1 MRQKS
6 SMTGTTTYTLIDGR
20 KISTDIK
27 KEISEKVVLRKQ
39 EGKKIPHLAII
50 LVGDDGASQT
60 YVDHK
65 VKACKEV
72 GFHYSMLRFADTIS
86 EDKLMKHIDQVNRDE
101 DVDGFIVQLPLPPN
115 ISVERI
121 TEKIR
126 PDKDVD
132 GFTNR
137 NFGSIVSKNPLLLPA
152 TPFGVMELIKRY
164 NIPTEGKNCVVIGA
178 SRLVGAPL
186 SMMLVE
192 EGKATVTIC
201 HKYTKDISQFT
212 KQADILIVAV
222 GKPSLVTADMVKEGA
237 VVIDVGTTR
246 VEGPQF
252 KNGFALKG
260 DVDFKQVAPKTS
272 FITPVPGGVG
282 PMTIASL
289 LLNTLRATELRNP

>member
-27 KEISEKVVLRKQ
+27 KEISEKVILRKQ

>member
-1 MRQKS
+1 
-6 SMTGTTTYTLIDGR
+6 MTDTQTYTLIDGR
-20 KISTDIK
+20 KIAADIK
-27 KEISEKVVLRKQ
+27 QEISEKVILRKQ
-39 EGKKIPHLAII
+39 AGKKIPHLAII

-65 VKACKEV
+65 VKSCKEV
-72 GFHYSMLRFADTIS
+72 GFHYTMMRFADTIS
-86 EDKLMKHIDQVNRDE
+86 EDKLMKHIDQVNKDE
-101 DVDGFIVQLPLPPN
+101 DVDGFIVQLPLPN
-115 ISVERI
+115 HISVERI

-137 NFGSIVSKNPLLLPA
+137 NFGSIVSKNPLLMPA
-152 TPFGVMELIKRY
+152 TPFGVMELLKRY
-164 NIPTEGKNCVVIGA
+164 NIATEGKNCVVVGA

-201 HKYTKDISQFT
+201 HKYTKDVAMYT
-212 KQADILIVAV
+212 KHADILIAAV
-222 GKPSLVTADMVKEGA
+222 GKPGLITADMVKDGA

-246 VEGPQF
+246 VEGPQY
-252 KNGFALKG
+252 KNGYALKG
-260 DVDFKQVAPKTS
+260 DVEFKQVAPKCS
-272 FITPVPGGVG
+272 YITPVPGGVG

>member
-1 MRQKS
+1 
-6 SMTGTTTYTLIDGR
+6 MTEATPYTLIDGK
-20 KISTDIK
+20 KISADIK
-27 KEISEKVVLRKQ
+27 REISEKVIERRQL
-39 EGKKIPHLAII
+39 GKKVPHLAII

-72 GFHYSMLRFADTIS
+72 GFHYTMMRFADTIS

-101 DVDGFIVQLPLPPN
+101 DVDGFIVQLPLPMN
-115 ISVERI
+115 ISVEKI

-152 TPFGVMELIKRY
+152 TPFGVMELLKRY
-164 NIPTEGKNCVVIGA
+164 NIETEGKNCVVIGA

-192 EGKATVTIC
+192 EGRATVTVC
-201 HKYTKDISQFT
+201 HKYTKNLASFT
-212 KQADILIVAV
+212 KQADILVVAV
-222 GKPSLVTADMVKEGA
+222 GKPGIVTADMVKDGA

-252 KNGFALKG
+252 KNGYALKG
-260 DVDFKQVAPKTS
+260 DVDFQAVAAKAS

>member
-1 MRQKS
+1 
-6 SMTGTTTYTLIDGR
+6 MTETQTYTLIDGR
-20 KISTDIK
+20 RISQEIK
-27 KEISEKVVLRKQ
+27 KEISEKVILRKQ
-39 EGKKIPHLAII
+39 AGKKIPHLAII

-65 VKACKEV
+65 VKSCKEV
-72 GFHYSMLRFADTIS
+72 GFHYTMMRFADTIS
-86 EDKLMKHIDQVNRDE
+86 EDKLMKHIDHVNKDE
-101 DVDGFIVQLPLPPN
+101 DVDGFIVQLPLPAH
-115 ISVERI
+115 ISVEHI

-152 TPFGVMELIKRY
+152 TPFGIVELLKRY
-164 NIPTEGKNCVVIGA
+164 NISTEGKNCVVVGA

-201 HKYTKDISQFT
+201 HKHTKDLAMFT
-212 KQADILIVAV
+212 RNADILIAAV
-222 GKPSLVTADMVKEGA
+222 GKPGLITANMVKEGA

-246 VEGPQF
+246 VEGPQY
-252 KNGFALKG
+252 KNGYALKG
-260 DVDFKQVAPKTS
+260 DVEFKEVAPKTS

-289 LLNTLRATELRNP
+289 LLNTLRATELRHP

>member
-1 MRQKS
+1 
-6 SMTGTTTYTLIDGR
+6 MTAAATSYTVIDGR
-20 KISTDIK
+20 KIATEIK
-27 KEISEKVVLRKQ
+27 AEISAKVLARKQ
-39 EGKKIPHLAII
+39 AGKKIPHLAII

-72 GFHYSMLRFADTIS
+72 GFHYTMMRFADTIS

-101 DVDGFIVQLPLPPN
+101 DVDGFIVQLPLPPH
-115 ISVERI
+115 ISVEHI

-137 NFGSIVSKNPLLLPA
+137 NFGSIVSKYPLLLPA
-152 TPFGVMELIKRY
+152 TPFGVMELLKRY
-164 NIPTEGKNCVVIGA
+164 QIPTEGKNCVVIGA

-192 EGKATVTIC
+192 EGRATVTIC
-201 HKYTKDISQFT
+201 HKYTQDIRSFT
-212 KQADILIVAV
+212 QKADILISAV
-222 GKPSLVTADMVKEGA
+222 GKPGLITADMVKDGV

-246 VEGPQF
+246 VEGPQY

-260 DVDFKQVAPKTS
+260 DVDFAPVAAKAS

-289 LLNTLRATELRNP
+289 LLNTLRATEIRNP

>member
-1 MRQKS
+1 MIDTK
-6 SMTGTTTYTLIDGR
+6 TTYTLIDGR
-20 KISTDIK
+20 KVSAEIK
-27 KEISEKVVLRKQ
+27 SELTEKVAERKKQ
-39 EGKKIPHLAII
+39 GMKIPHLAII

-65 VKACKEV
+65 VKACREV
-72 GFHYSMLRFADTIS
+72 GFHYTMMRFADTIN
-86 EDKLMKHIDQVNRDE
+86 EDKLMKHIEQVNRDE
-101 DVDGFIVQLPLPPN
+101 DVDGFIVQLPLPSH
-115 ISVERI
+115 ISVEHI

-126 PDKDVD
+126 PEKDVD

-137 NFGSIVSKNPLLLPA
+137 NFGSIVSKNPLLMPA
-152 TPFGVMELIKRY
+152 TPLGVMELLQRYKIKL
-164 NIPTEGKNCVVIGA
+164 EGKNCVVVGA

-192 EGKATVTIC
+192 QGRATVTVC
-201 HKYTKDISQFT
+201 HKYTKDLASFT
-212 KQADILIVAV
+212 RQADILVVAV
-222 GKPSLVTADMVKEGA
+222 GKPGLITADMVKEGA

-246 VEGPQF
+246 VEGSQY

-260 DVDFKQVAPKTS
+260 DVDFKAVAPKTS

-289 LLNTLRATELRNP
+289 LLNTLRATELRNL

>member
-1 MRQKS
+1 
-6 SMTGTTTYTLIDGR
+6 MTEATTYTLIDGR
-20 KISTDIK
+20 KVSADIK
-27 KEISEKVVLRKQ
+27 KEISEKVAARKLA
-39 EGKKIPHLAII
+39 GKKVPHLAII

-72 GFHYSMLRFADTIS
+72 GFHYTMMRFADTIA

-101 DVDGFIVQLPLPPN
+101 DVDGFIVQLPLPAN

-137 NFGSIVSKNPLLLPA
+137 NFGSIVSKHPLLLPA
-152 TPFGVMELIKRY
+152 TPYGVMELLKRY
-164 NIPTEGKNCVVIGA
+164 KIETEGKNCVVIGA

-192 EGKATVTIC
+192 EGRATVTVC
-201 HKYTKDISQFT
+201 HKYTKDIASFT

-222 GKPSLVTADMVKEGA
+222 GKPGIVTADMVKEGA

-246 VEGPQF
+246 VEGPQY

-260 DVDFKQVAPKTS
+260 DVDFKAVAPKTS

>member
-1 MRQKS
+1 
-6 SMTGTTTYTLIDGR
+6 MTEAETYTLIDGR
-20 KISTDIK
+20 KVSADIK
-27 KEISEKVVLRKQ
+27 REISDKVASRKQ
-39 EGKKIPHLAII
+39 SAKKIPHLAII

-72 GFHYSMLRFADTIS
+72 GFHYTMMRFADTIS

-101 DVDGFIVQLPLPPN
+101 DVDGFIVQLPLPPH

-152 TPFGVMELIKRY
+152 TPFGVMELLKRY
-164 NIPTEGKNCVVIGA
+164 NIGTEGKNCVVIGA

-192 EGKATVTIC
+192 EGHATVTVC
-201 HKYTKDISQFT
+201 HKYTKDLTSFT

-222 GKPSLVTADMVKEGA
+222 GKPGIVTADMVKEGA

-252 KNGFALKG
+252 KNGYALKG
-260 DVDFKQVAPKTS
+260 DVDFKAVAPKTS

-289 LLNTLRATELRNP
+289 LLNTMRAAELRNP

>member
-1 MRQKS
+1 
-6 SMTGTTTYTLIDGR
+6 MTGTTTYTLIDGR

-27 KEISEKVVLRKQ
+27 KEISEKVILRKQ

>member
-1 MRQKS
+1 
-6 SMTGTTTYTLIDGR
+6 MTETTTYTLIDGR
-20 KISTDIK
+20 KISSEIK
-27 KEISEKVVLRKQ
+27 QEISDKVILRKQ
-39 EGKKIPHLAII
+39 AGKKVPHLAII

-72 GFHYSMLRFADTIS
+72 GFHYTMMRFADTIS

-101 DVDGFIVQLPLPPN
+101 DVDGFIVQLPLPAN

-152 TPFGVMELIKRY
+152 TPFGVMELLKRY
-164 NIPTEGKNCVVIGA
+164 QIPTEGKNCVVIGA

-192 EGKATVTIC
+192 EGRATVTVC
-201 HKYTKDISQFT
+201 HKYTKDIGNFT
-212 KQADILIVAV
+212 RQADILIVAV
-222 GKPSLVTADMVKEGA
+222 GKPGIVTADMVKEGA

-252 KNGFALKG
+252 KNGYALKG
-260 DVDFKQVAPKTS
+260 DVDFKAVAPKTS

-289 LLNTLRATELRNP
+289 LLNTMRATELRNP